1 MMSPKKFLLDGN
13 YKLLLKDLGVN
24 LSDFLTQA
32 KLPYN
37 LFDLSQPMV
46 TTDEYY
52 SMWDALTDYDENMMI
67 PLQAGMAIQPE
78 MFSPALI
85 VALLSHNGKSGL
97 QRVIKY
103 KKLVAP
109 MVFELNMQDDYGD
122 LIIKSDQEGR
132 DLPLGLVAFEMIFM
146 NRILSIGTREDIKP
160 LLVQSTEK
168 IQAKAYEDVF
178 GVKPVVGDKNI
189 IRFEK
194 EDLEQEFLTK
204 NQGAWNFY
212 LKGLDQCLEELE
224 KTNSFADV
232 VKTNLAKM
240 LPTGGASIEGLTNE
254 LGVSKRTMQRKLAA
268 ENTTFKE
275 QLSIVR
281 EEFAKKYLKNTNIST
296 KEVAFLLGYEEP
308 NSFTRAFKTW
318 TGKTVSEYRI

>member
-1 MMSPKKFLLDGN
+1 MKFLLDGN
-13 YKLLLKDLGVN
+13 YKLLLKDLGVD
-24 LSDFLTQA
+24 LPDFLAQA

-52 SMWDALTDYDENMMI
+52 RMWDALTNYGENMMI
-67 PLQAGMAIQPE
+67 PLQAGMLIQPE

-109 MVFELNMQDDYGD
+109 MGFELRMQEDYGD
-122 LIIKSDQEGR
+122 LIIKSNQAGGR
-132 DLPLGLVAFEMIFM
+132 MPLGLVAFEMIFM
-146 NRILSIGTREDIKP
+146 TRILSIGTREDIKP
-160 LLVQSTEK
+160 LLVQSKEK
-168 IQAKAYEDVF
+168 IKAKAYEDVF
-178 GVKPVVGDKNI
+178 GVKPVVGNENI
-189 IRFEK
+189 IRYKK

-212 LKGLDQCLEELE
+212 LKGLDQRLEELE
-224 KTNSFADV
+224 KEDNFTDV
-232 VKTNLAKM
+232 VKTKLERM
-240 LPTGGASIEGLTNE
+240 LPTGEVSIEALANE
-254 LGVSKRTMQRKLAA
+254 LGVSKRTIQRNLAVN
-268 ENTTFKE
+268 NTTFKE
-275 QLSIVR
+275 QLKHVR
-281 EEFAKKYLKNTNIST
+281 EEFAKKYLKNTNISI

-308 NSFTRAFKTW
+308 NSFARAFKAW
-318 TGKTVSEYRI
+318 TGKTVTEYRI